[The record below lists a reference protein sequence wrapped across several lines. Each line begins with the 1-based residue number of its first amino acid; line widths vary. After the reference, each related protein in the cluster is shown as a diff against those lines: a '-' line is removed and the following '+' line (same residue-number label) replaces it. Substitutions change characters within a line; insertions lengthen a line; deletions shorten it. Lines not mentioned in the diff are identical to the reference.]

1 MLCVDMATTTTGSP
15 QVMCSW
21 DTIIDS
27 TSDEPQSMVQID
39 FRAPYAR
46 IDVCNELCALAERVG
61 VALPSPDQWDTPGER
76 VGVRASAHIT
86 TDCTRFLHSMANKYD
101 IDMPADATAV
111 NVLNKVRVYVRA
123 LECGL
128 S

>member
-1 MLCVDMATTTTGSP
+1 MATTATGSA
-15 QVMCSW
+15 QVMCALDS
-21 DTIIDS
+21 TVES

-39 FRAPYAR
+39 FGAPYAR

-61 VALPSPDQWDTPGER
+61 VTLPPADQWNTPGER
-76 VGVRASAHIT
+76 VSVRASAHIA
-86 TDCTRFLHSMANKYD
+86 TDCAQLLHGIASKYD

-111 NVLNKVRVYVRA
+111 NVLNKVRACVRA
-123 LECGL
+123 RECAL